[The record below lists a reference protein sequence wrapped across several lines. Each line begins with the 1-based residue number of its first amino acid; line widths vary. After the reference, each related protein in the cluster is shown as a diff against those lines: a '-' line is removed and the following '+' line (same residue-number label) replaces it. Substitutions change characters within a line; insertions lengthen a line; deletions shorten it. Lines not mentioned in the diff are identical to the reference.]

1 MLPDAS
7 WPFAVLRVSPWT
19 SPIRH
24 TAFADAPSGLPVPTK
39 GTIYRVR
46 APDFFHALV
55 LLNLL
60 FASGLWALM
69 RPSGPASVVLVCVG
83 VAWLIWNGPI
93 EGATLISFSSR
104 HGVTESDLLSLA
116 AFWIAGASYERM
128 RRRKARGPHS
138 PNG

>member
-1 MLPDAS
+1 M
-7 WPFAVLRVSPWT
+7 
-19 SPIRH
+19 
-24 TAFADAPSGLPVPTK
+24 
-39 GTIYRVR
+39 R

-69 RPSGPASVVLVCVG
+69 RPSGRASVVLACVA
-83 VAWLIWNGPI
+83 VAWFIWSSPI
-93 EGATLISFSSR
+93 EGATLIAFSPR

-116 AFWIAGASYERM
+116 ALWIAGASYERM
-128 RRRKARGPHS
+128 RSNAPGRPHT